1 MKNNNSQHTYFIH
14 ILESQVRLAGVYIIF
29 GLRIISLF
37 AIFLRLIHANSYF
50 VMLKYFVDK
59 QYSMTTGNEVNDV
72 NSPVQTQESEMGDA
86 ELQVDTNRVDAGE
99 KSDESS
105 TNVAAS
111 FSCEECGKTFATRQE
126 LKEHTQVH

>member
-1 MKNNNSQHTYFIH
+1 
-14 ILESQVRLAGVYIIF
+14 
-29 GLRIISLF
+29 
-37 AIFLRLIHANSYF
+37 
-50 VMLKYFVDK
+50 MLKYFVDK
-59 QYSMTTGNEVNDV
+59 QYNMTTGNETNDV
-72 NSPVQTQESEMGDA
+72 NSPVQTQESEIGDA
-86 ELQVDTNRVDAGE
+86 ELQVNANRVDAGE

>member
-1 MKNNNSQHTYFIH
+1 
-14 ILESQVRLAGVYIIF
+14 
-29 GLRIISLF
+29 
-37 AIFLRLIHANSYF
+37 
-50 VMLKYFVDK
+50 
-59 QYSMTTGNEVNDV
+59 MTNTNEDVNDV

-86 ELQVDTNRVDAGE
+86 ELQVDANRVDAGE

>member
-1 MKNNNSQHTYFIH
+1 
-14 ILESQVRLAGVYIIF
+14 
-29 GLRIISLF
+29 
-37 AIFLRLIHANSYF
+37 
-50 VMLKYFVDK
+50 MLKYFVDK
-59 QYSMTTGNEVNDV
+59 QHNMTTGNEVNDV

-86 ELQVDTNRVDAGE
+86 ELQVDANRVDAGE

-111 FSCEECGKTFATRQE
+111 FSCEECGKTFASRQE

>member
-1 MKNNNSQHTYFIH
+1 
-14 ILESQVRLAGVYIIF
+14 
-29 GLRIISLF
+29 
-37 AIFLRLIHANSYF
+37 
-50 VMLKYFVDK
+50 
-59 QYSMTTGNEVNDV
+59 MTTRNEDINDV

-86 ELQVDTNRVDAGE
+86 ELQVDTSRVDAGE

-105 TNVAAS
+105 TNVAAT